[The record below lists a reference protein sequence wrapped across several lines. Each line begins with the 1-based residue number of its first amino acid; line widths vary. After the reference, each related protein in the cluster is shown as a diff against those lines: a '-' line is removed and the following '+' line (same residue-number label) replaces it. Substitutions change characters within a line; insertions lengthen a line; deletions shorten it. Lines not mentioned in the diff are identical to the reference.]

1 MTTMEEGVGGDRWRG
16 RAGAAAMGGASG
28 AAPLVAASM
37 WLCAVG
43 VPLDADSANA

>member
-1 MTTMEEGVGGDRWRG
+1 MTTMEDGAGGGPLARQSRRGCNGRRVGC
-16 RAGAAAMGGASG
+16 
-28 AAPLVAASM
+28 APRVAASM